1 MYRKIEVLRL
11 SAGSI
16 YKLLAIGTLC
26 SIVPFC
32 ALMGVFSLF
41 GSHTLSWNDQPVTGI
56 SGLLAGPFI
65 GAFIGGC
72 FVALWGSVC
81 VLGLW
86 VYSKFFS
93 YTITVQEVQAD
104 SRSHVRNDWQPGAN
118 A

>member
-1 MYRKIEVLRL
+1 MYKKIEVSRL
-11 SAGSI
+11 SAGSV

-32 ALMGVFSLF
+32 TLMGVFALF

-65 GAFIGGC
+65 GAFVGGC
-72 FVALWGSVC
+72 FVALWGSAV

-86 VYSKFFS
+86 IYSKLFS
-93 YTITVQEVQAD
+93 YTITVREVQAD
-104 SRSHVRNDWQPGAN
+104 SRGIVRSDWRPGVN